1 MNTCPYTDE
10 KCNSCNCTHCTVYL
24 EMEYGCDG
32 NCDNCNDAD
41 ICDHLGK
48 MD

>member
-10 KCNSCNCTHCTVYL
+10 KCNSGNCMHCTVYL